1 MNLRMLRIALVLGAL
16 TLLPNNSP
24 APLIYRP
31 GEGWIYVRA
40 GKEGALGELA
50 TRAKDQ
56 LDLVQAAFKAEDY
69 GKARSGARRLVKK
82 WPLSDFAPA
91 AQYYVARCYEE
102 DGKDEKAFK
111 EYQKLLEKYPKID
124 NYQEILKRQYDIAT
138 KYLNGKKF
146 KIFGLL
152 PLYRSMEKTVEM
164 YEKVIQNG
172 PYSEVA
178 PQAQLKIGQ
187 ANEKK
192 KDFSDAI
199 RAYEK
204 AADRYHDRKNLAA
217 DALYKAAETYYSQA
231 REAEYDQ
238 GVAKR
243 ALETFEDFIS
253 LYPED
258 ERVDDARKKMDNL
271 RTEQA
276 RGAIKVAKY
285 YEKRKQW
292 SGALIYYNEV
302 LAKAPNSVYAEEA
315 REKISDL
322 KERQGTK
329 Q

>member
-1 MNLRMLRIALVLGAL
+1 MLRIALVLGAL
-16 TLLPNNSP
+16 TMLPNNSP

-40 GKEGALGELA
+40 GKEGSLDDLA

-56 LDLVQAAFKAEDY
+56 LDIVQTAFKEGKYD
-69 GKARSGARRLVKK
+69 KARAGARRLVKR

-102 DGKDEKAFK
+102 DEKLEKAFK

-124 NYQEILKRQYDIAT
+124 NYQEVLKRQYDIAT
-138 KYLNGKKF
+138 KYLEGKKF
-146 KIFGLL
+146 KIFGLF
-152 PLYRSMEKTVEM
+152 PIYRSMEKTVAM
-164 YEKVIQNG
+164 YEKVINNG

-192 KDFSDAI
+192 KDYQDAI

-204 AADRYHDRKNLAA
+204 AADRYHDRKDLAA

-231 REAEYDQ
+231 RQAEYDQ

-243 ALETFEDFIS
+243 ALETYHDFIS

-258 ERVDDARKKMDNL
+258 ERVDDARKKMENL
-271 RTEQA
+271 RSEQA
-276 RGAIKVAKY
+276 RGAMTVAKY

-315 REKISDL
+315 RTKITAL
-322 KERQGTK
+322 KERQGAK